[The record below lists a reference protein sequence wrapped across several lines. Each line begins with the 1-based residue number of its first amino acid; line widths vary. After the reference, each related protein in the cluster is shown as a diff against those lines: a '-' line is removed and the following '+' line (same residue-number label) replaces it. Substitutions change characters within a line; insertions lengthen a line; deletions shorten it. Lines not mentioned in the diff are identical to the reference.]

1 MAFAAQP
8 VRVQMELISLS
19 VMLVVFLL
27 IDRIA
32 SQPVMQPV
40 RILDRDSENRLAAI
54 RAERDH
60 GE

>member
-1 MAFAAQP
+1 
-8 VRVQMELISLS
+8 MELICLSL
-19 VMLVVFLL
+19 MMVVFLL

-40 RILDRDSENRLAAI
+40 RILDRDSQKRMALI
-54 RAERDH
+54 RAERER

>member
-8 VRVQMELISLS
+8 VRVQMELICLSL
-19 VMLVVFLL
+19 MMVVFLL

-40 RILDRDSENRLAAI
+40 RILDRDSQKRMALI
-54 RAERDH
+54 RAERER

>member
-1 MAFAAQP
+1 
-8 VRVQMELISLS
+8 MELISLS